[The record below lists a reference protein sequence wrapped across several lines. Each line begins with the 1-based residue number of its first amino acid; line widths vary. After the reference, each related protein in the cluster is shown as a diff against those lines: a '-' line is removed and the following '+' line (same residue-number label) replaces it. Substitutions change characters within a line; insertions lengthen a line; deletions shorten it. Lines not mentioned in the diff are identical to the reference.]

1 MSNKTARSTDTPSS
15 TTAPTKT
22 PRRTRVT
29 HLYWVQQARLAQ
41 AVGLP
46 TAYLC
51 GRWAKRRTSPD
62 TDPRLEVIGDGVSR
76 RRVDALVAGGRA
88 RRSAGR
94 RPRAGRLR

>member
-62 TDPRLEVIGDGVSR
+62 TDPRLEVIGGLMLVSR
-76 RRVDALVAGGRA
+76 PRDCRQCVRAYEKALQEQEH
-88 RRSAGR
+88 
-94 RPRAGRLR
+94 